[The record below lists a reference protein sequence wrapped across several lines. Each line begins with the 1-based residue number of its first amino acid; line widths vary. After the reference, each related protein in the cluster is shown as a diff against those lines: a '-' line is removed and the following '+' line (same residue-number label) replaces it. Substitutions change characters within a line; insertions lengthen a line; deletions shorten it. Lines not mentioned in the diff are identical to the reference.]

1 MYRKILVPLD
11 GSPTSACGLDEA
23 MGLARATGASL
34 VLLHVIDAFP
44 LTMDMGSAHAWDL
57 LIDGMQKHARELLE
71 QAQATAREQG
81 VSTSERL
88 IEFPALRVAD
98 VIVDEARTQACDLIV
113 MGTHGRRGFS
123 HAMLGSDAERVL
135 QSSPVPV
142 LVVRHAEARRT

>member
-11 GSPTSACGLDEA
+11 GCATAARGMEEA
-23 MGLARATGASL
+23 VGLARATGASL
-34 VLLHVIDAFP
+34 VFVHVIDAFP
-44 LTMDMGSAHAWDL
+44 FTLDMASPQAWEL
-57 LIDGMQKHARELLE
+57 FADGLRKHGQGLLE
-71 QAQATAREQG
+71 QARDVARDHGVTA
-81 VSTSERL
+81 SDKL
-88 IEFPALRVAD
+88 IEFPAGRVAD
-98 VIVDEARTQACDLIV
+98 VIVDEAKAQDCDLIV